1 MIKREEQYTKELFDW
16 QTEKFQIHMQRRSD
30 VICCQITRLISSET
44 VLLSNEPV
52 TEGSTDFSKVKQS
65 DTL

>member
-1 MIKREEQYTKELFDW
+1 MQGSDFV
-16 QTEKFQIHMQRRSD
+16 QQICQRRSD
-30 VICCQITRLISSET
+30 AICSQITRLITSET

-52 TEGSTDFSKVKQS
+52 TEGSIDFSKVKQS